1 MNNNGRASFSPSQ
14 RMGDRIMTDS
24 VVQQKVF
31 GQLRAV
37 YESMPKGGIPDRI
50 WRLLL
55 ALEQVELAAK
65 REQKR

>member
-1 MNNNGRASFSPSQ
+1 
-14 RMGDRIMTDS
+14 MGDTIMTDN
-24 VVQQKVF
+24 VIQQKVF
-31 GQLRAV
+31 GQLRHV

-55 ALEQVELAAK
+55 ALEQVEITTK